1 MKFDEIVKQRYATK
15 KFDGK
20 TIPNEQIEH
29 LKDMIRFS
37 ASSYNVQPWKV
48 KIVTDQK
55 IKEKLQIAS
64 YNQPQISTCS
74 HLLVFCA
81 DLNLLD
87 KTKKLANVM
96 RLQKVP
102 EENIKGYMEM
112 VNGFISTLS
121 DNDKLVWAQKQAYL
135 ALGNALNGAKALG
148 FDSCPMEGFNAT
160 EYAKILKLPATL
172 VPTIVC
178 PVGYAAKDDAKR
190 TKIRFSKEE
199 MFF

>member
-1 MKFDEIVKQRYATK
+1 MKFDEIVKQRYAVK

-20 TIPNEQIEH
+20 TIPDEQIEH

-48 KIVTDQK
+48 KVVTDSK
-55 IKEKLQIAS
+55 MKEKLQVAS

-81 DLNLLD
+81 DTNLLD

-96 RLQKVP
+96 RLEKVP
-102 EENIKGYMEM
+102 EENIKGYMDM
-112 VNGFISTLS
+112 VNGSISSMS
-121 DNDKLVWAQKQAYL
+121 DKDKLVWAQKQAYL
-135 ALGNALNGAKALG
+135 ALGNALNGSKALG
-148 FDSCPMEGFNAT
+148 FDSCPMEGFNAE
-160 EYAKILKLPATL
+160 EYAKILKLPANL
-172 VPTIVC
+172 VPTVIC
-178 PVGYAAKDDAKR
+178 PVGYAAKDDTKR
-190 TKIRFSKEE
+190 PKIRFSKEE